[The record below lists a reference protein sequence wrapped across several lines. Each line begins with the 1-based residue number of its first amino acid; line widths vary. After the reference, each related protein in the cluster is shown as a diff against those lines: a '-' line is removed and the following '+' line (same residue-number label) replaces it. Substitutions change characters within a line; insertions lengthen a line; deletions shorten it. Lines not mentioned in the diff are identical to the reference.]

1 MSAAEEIGL
10 GGLAALGTLGTVCAV
25 LLRSAHQN
33 LTTLDTMRR
42 DATAATDRLRKELR
56 DHDNTIFKLQAM
68 CSDYR
73 FAIAKL
79 EAERDLLHKTIGEL
93 RAQIDLSTSNQSDSG
108 LQQPDPEDS
117 L

>member
-56 DHDNTIFKLQAM
+56 DHDNTIFELQAM
-68 CSDYR
+68 CADYR
-73 FAIAKL
+73 YAIAKL
-79 EAERDLLHKTIGEL
+79 EAERDALIRNLKELQRSLNAENTKFKT
-93 RAQIDLSTSNQSDSG
+93 R
-108 LQQPDPEDS
+108 PEDV